1 MLDIK
6 IISILLEKINE
17 NLNEFYDYVNSNIR
31 KDINIRENLDFLEEE
46 NLINKEIKYSISG
59 DIFYANNL
67 HLTSKGLRI
76 LNSIKNGNIN
86 NLEDLYDFYNTNI
99 NISIENKPVFSNNP
113 NINVSPIINNI
124 SNSSNYDNTKI
135 GYNPI
140 EKRKNSKIKIDIII
154 FILVILTSVFII
166 CVSNILKF
174 YLKNEII
181 NYIERIAL
189 ISTSIGGIV
198 SYIANRYI
206 IK

>member
-6 IISILLEKINE
+6 IITILLEKINE

-86 NLEDLYDFYNTNI
+86 NLEDLYDFDNTNI
-99 NISIENKPVFSNNP
+99 NISIKNNPIFNNNP

-124 SNSSNYDNTKI
+124 SDNNIKI
-135 GYNPI
+135 GYDKM
-140 EKRKNSKIKIDIII
+140 EKKRNTRLKVDIII
-154 FILVILTSVFII
+154 FIIVVLIATFIFYI
-166 CVSNILKF
+166 DNYIQFNINNK
-174 YLKNEII
+174 II
-181 NYIERIAL
+181 NFIKGVSIIAL
-189 ISTSIGGIV
+189 SIGGIV
-198 SYIANRYI
+198 AHIVTKYI
-206 IK
+206 IKE